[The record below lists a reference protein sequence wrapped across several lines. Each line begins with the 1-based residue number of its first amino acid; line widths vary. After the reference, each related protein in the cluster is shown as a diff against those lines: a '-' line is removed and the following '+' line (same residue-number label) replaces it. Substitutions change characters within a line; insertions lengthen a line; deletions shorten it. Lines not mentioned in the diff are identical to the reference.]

1 MKFWSRTM
9 TQAAGES
16 PCTGRHNFVET
27 LLNESEVRVVGSL
40 VEKQVTTP
48 DYYPLTLNALVNA
61 CNQIS
66 NRDPVVRYGEREV
79 EEAVDTLRA
88 KNLVYIFYGAESRV
102 PKYKHMM
109 REVYGLSPAEL
120 AVMCVLM
127 LRGPQTVGEVR
138 GRTGRLHEFAEL
150 REVEET
156 LDALARRD
164 EPLVVRLP
172 RQTGRE
178 AARYAHLLSG
188 PPAVEESEGA
198 QPHGA
203 SRPSPPPQGHA
214 RAASPSHDGER
225 VARLEAEVEDLRA
238 EVAELR
244 RQLEEFRRQ
253 FE

>member
-1 MKFWSRTM
+1 
-9 TQAAGES
+9 
-16 PCTGRHNFVET
+16 VET
-27 LLNESEVRVVGSL
+27 PLNEREVRVVGSL

-66 NRDPVVRYGEREV
+66 NRDPVVRYDEREV
-79 EEAVDTLRA
+79 ADAIDTLRSR
-88 KNLVYIFYGAESRV
+88 NLVYIFYGAESRV

-109 REVYGLSPAEL
+109 REVLGLSPQEL
-120 AVMCVLM
+120 AVVCVLM
-127 LRGPQTVGEVR
+127 LRGPQTVGEIR

-156 LDALARRD
+156 LEGLASRD
-164 EPLVVRLP
+164 EPLVVKLP
-172 RQTGRE
+172 RQAGRKE
-178 AARYAHLLSG
+178 ARYAHLLSG
-188 PPAVEESEGA
+188 PPAFEEPGEE
-198 QPHGA
+198 QTPHA
-203 SRPSPPPQGHA
+203 HARPSSST
-214 RAASPSHDGER
+214 RAAEGER
-225 VARLEAEVEDLRA
+225 VARLEAEVEALRG